1 MAKNIMSL
9 VNLTNK
15 VSRNGFDLG
24 QRVAFTAKVG
34 ELLPVSVT
42 ECIPGDKF
50 KLDMSWFT
58 RTQPLNTAAY
68 TRVKEYVDVFFVPT
82 NLLWNRFNTFVTRMN
97 MNAQQAES
105 ISEILEVPTQHPYFT
120 WFDVYTYML
129 SGMNNLFSSSS
140 DYSDYVDVVGQPRVL
155 QTFKLLNYLGYG
167 KFFSTT
173 GFPVDPTGSGKDV
186 VLNPFPLLAYQKIY
200 YDFFRDQ
207 QWEGS
212 LPYCFNINYAGNVSG
227 GASAA
232 LQLPVRDLN
241 WTEDNMFTLRYCNF
255 AKDYFLGLLPNA
267 QYGDTAAVT
276 VGGTAS
282 NPEGFLPLV
291 AIPSSN
297 GAQTLTN
304 YNPAFEAD
312 TLTANTPYLF
322 NRLDPKNV
330 VREAN
335 DPTAKVG
342 VWMGSSSVERVDPT
356 MQAQFTILALRR
368 AEAAQKWAEIT
379 QSNQQDYKHQVAAH
393 FEKSVSDAYS
403 DHVKWLGGTS
413 SVLDISEVVN
423 TNLNAGEDNISTNN
437 ASISGKGAG
446 SGNGNISFEAPTHG
460 IIMAIYHAEPVLDYD
475 LNGIDKFNLKSMPTD
490 YAVPEYDRTGMVAI
504 PQIEFALGYKEGS
517 TSYDYSKPLGYGLQ
531 YQEYKTKF
539 DKILGAFSDGGL
551 QSWVTPMTSDYYLD
565 VLKKNNYFFTYQMKK
580 VNPSVMDT
588 VFAVNALPNVP
599 LNNGTDQA
607 AIQAAYQSE
616 VGTDQLLV
624 NMYVG
629 MNAVRPLD
637 RNGLPY

>member
-50 KLDMSWFT
+50 KLDLSWFT

-68 TRVKEYVDVFFVPT
+68 TRLKEYVDVFFVPT

-105 ISEILEVPTQHPYFT
+105 ISDILQVPTQHPYFS
-120 WFDVYTYML
+120 WFDVYSYML
-129 SGMNNLFSSSS
+129 TGMTNLFNNAS

-173 GFPVDPTGSGKDV
+173 GFPVDPSGSGKDV

-212 LPYCFNINYAGNVSG
+212 LPYCFNINYAGNPSG

-232 LQLPVRDLN
+232 LQLPVTDLN
-241 WTEDNMFTLRYCNF
+241 WTEDNMFTLRYSNF

-267 QYGDTAAVT
+267 QFGDTAAVT
-276 VGGTAS
+276 VGGTIS

-291 AIPSSN
+291 AIPSVN
-297 GAQTLTN
+297 GLDTTHS
-304 YNPAFEAD
+304 YNPAFSTD
-312 TLTANTPYLF
+312 DLTANQDYNF
-322 NRLDPKNV
+322 NKLNPFTASGVSFN
-330 VREAN
+330 AN
-335 DPTAKVG
+335 IG
-342 VWMGSSSVERVDPT
+342 VKTGGSSSGPVDPVA
-356 MQAQFTILALRR
+356 QAQFTILALRR

-393 FEKSVSDAYS
+393 FEKEVSDAYS
-403 DHVKWLGGTS
+403 EHVKWLGGTS

-446 SGNGNISFEAPTHG
+446 SGNGNIEFEVPTHG

-504 PQIEFALGYKEGS
+504 PQIEFALGYKTGS

-531 YQEYKTKF
+531 YQEYKTKY

-551 QSWVTPMTSDYYLD
+551 QSWVTPMTSDYYLE
-565 VLKKNNYFFTYQMKK
+565 VLKKNNYSFTYQMKK
-580 VNPSVMDT
+580 INPSVMDS
-588 VFAVNALPNVP
+588 VFAVNALPQVP

-607 AIQAAYQSE
+607 AIEAAYQSE

-624 NMYVG
+624 NMFVG

>member
-50 KLDMSWFT
+50 KFNLSWFT

-97 MNAQQAES
+97 MNAQQAEN
-105 ISEILEVPTQHPYFT
+105 ISEILQVPTQHPYFS
-120 WFDVYTYML
+120 WFDVYSYML
-129 SGMNNLFSSSS
+129 TGMSNLFTHSS

-173 GFPVDPTGSGKDV
+173 GFPVDPSGSGKDV

-200 YDFFRDQ
+200 YDFYRDQ

-212 LPYCFNINYAGNVSG
+212 LPYCFNINYAGNPSG
-227 GASAA
+227 GASAT
-232 LQLPVRDLN
+232 LQLPVTDLN
-241 WTEDNMFTLRYCNF
+241 WTEDNMFTLRYSNF

-267 QYGDTAAVT
+267 QFGDTAAVT
-276 VGGTAS
+276 VGGTSS
-282 NPEGFLPLV
+282 NPDGFLPLV
-291 AIPSSN
+291 GIPLTDDLSDNNARFAPVTTQGSYGINQTVTFDHMDAISAA
-297 GAQTLTN
+297 GAT
-304 YNPAFEAD
+304 
-312 TLTANTPYLF
+312 
-322 NRLDPKNV
+322 
-330 VREAN
+330 
-335 DPTAKVG
+335 TAKVG
-342 VWMGSSSVERVDPT
+342 VNTSSSQAGLSDPVT
-356 MQAQFTILALRR
+356 QAQFTILALRR

-379 QSNQQDYKHQVAAH
+379 QSNQQDYKHQVSAH
-393 FEKSVSDAYS
+393 FEKQVSDAYS
-403 DHVKWLGGTS
+403 EHVKWLGGTS

-504 PQIEFALGYKEGS
+504 PQIEFALGYKTGS
-517 TSYDYSKPLGYGLQ
+517 TTYDYSKPLGYGLQ

-551 QSWVTPMTSDYYLD
+551 QSWVTPMTSDYYLE
-565 VLKKNNYFFTYQMKK
+565 VLKKNNYAFTYQMKK
-580 VNPSVMDT
+580 VNPSVMDS
-588 VFAVNALPNVP
+588 VFAVNALPQVP
-599 LNNGTDQA
+599 LDNGTDQA
-607 AIQAAYQSE
+607 AIAAAYSSE
-616 VGTDQLLV
+616 IGTDQLLV
-624 NMYVG
+624 NMFVG

>member
-1 MAKNIMSL
+1 MAKNIMSM
-9 VNLTNK
+9 VNLGNK

-50 KLDMSWFT
+50 KLNLSWFT

-105 ISEILEVPTQHPYFT
+105 ISDILQVPTQHPYFS
-120 WFDVYTYML
+120 WFDVYTYMQK
-129 SGMNNLFSSSS
+129 GMTNLFNNFS
-140 DYSDYVDVVGQPRVL
+140 DYSEYVDVVGQPRVL
-155 QTFKLLNYLGYG
+155 QSFKLLNYLGYG

-173 GFPVDPTGSGKDV
+173 GFPVDPSGSGKDV

-200 YDFFRDQ
+200 YDFYRDQ

-212 LPYCFNINYAGNVSG
+212 LPYCFNINYAGNPSG
-227 GASAA
+227 GAGAA
-232 LQLPVRDLN
+232 LQLPVEDLN
-241 WTEDNMFTLRYCNF
+241 WTEDNMFTLRYSNF

-267 QYGDTAAVT
+267 QFGDAAAVT
-276 VGGTAS
+276 VGGSDT
-282 NPEGFLPLV
+282 NPQSFLPLV
-291 AIPSSN
+291 GVPFSTISGSGQFTPIFSVGDALLSGEEYEIN
-297 GAQTLTN
+297 VLQKKGA
-304 YNPAFEAD
+304 
-312 TLTANTPYLF
+312 TAGSTQ
-322 NRLDPKNV
+322 
-330 VREAN
+330 AN
-335 DPTAKVG
+335 IG
-342 VWMGSSSVERVDPT
+342 VKIGSEDASIVN
-356 MQAQFTILALRR
+356 AQFTILALRR

-379 QSNQQDYKHQVAAH
+379 QSNQQDYKHQIAAH
-393 FEKSVSDAYS
+393 FEKNVSDAYS
-403 DHVKWLGGTS
+403 EHVKWLGGTS

-423 TNLNAGEDNISTNN
+423 TNLNAGDDNISTNN

-504 PQIEFALGYKEGS
+504 PQIEFALGYKAGS
-517 TSYDYSKPLGYGLQ
+517 TTYDYSKPLGYGLQ
-531 YQEYKTKF
+531 YQEYKTKY

-551 QSWVTPMTSDYYLD
+551 QSWVTPMTSDYYLE
-565 VLKKNNYFFTYQMKK
+565 VLKKNNYSFTYQMKK
-580 VNPSVMDT
+580 VNPSVMDS
-588 VFAVNALPNVP
+588 VFAVNALPQVP

-607 AIQAAYQSE
+607 AIEAAYKSE

-624 NMYVG
+624 NMFVG

>member
-1 MAKNIMSL
+1 MAKNIMSM

-50 KLDMSWFT
+50 RLNLSWFT

-105 ISEILEVPTQHPYFT
+105 ISDILQVPTQHPYFS
-120 WFDVYTYML
+120 WFDVYSYML
-129 SGMNNLFSSSS
+129 TGMTNLFNNSS

-155 QTFKLLNYLGYG
+155 QSFKLLNYLGYG

-173 GFPVDPTGSGKDV
+173 GFPVDPSGTGKDV

-200 YDFFRDQ
+200 YDFYRDQ

-212 LPYCFNINYAGNVSG
+212 LPYCFNINYAGNPSG
-227 GASAA
+227 GAAA
-232 LQLPVRDLN
+232 TLQLPVTDLN
-241 WTEDNMFTLRYCNF
+241 WTEDNMFTLRYSNF

-267 QYGDTAAVT
+267 QFGDTAAVT
-276 VGGTAS
+276 VGATAS
-282 NPEGFLPLV
+282 NPDGFLPLV
-291 AIPSSN
+291 ATTHQEVPGSVVPYAPTFSPAGLNKDVIYTFDNLTSFGN
-297 GAQTLTN
+297 DRETAAKIGVQTS
-304 YNPAFEAD
+304 A
-312 TLTANTPYLF
+312 
-322 NRLDPKNV
+322 LD
-330 VREAN
+330 
-335 DPTAKVG
+335 
-342 VWMGSSSVERVDPT
+342 SVL
-356 MQAQFTILALRR
+356 QAQFTILALRR

-379 QSNQQDYKHQVAAH
+379 QSNQQDYKHQIAAH
-393 FEKSVSDAYS
+393 FEKNVSDAYS
-403 DHVKWLGGTS
+403 EHVKWLGGTS

-446 SGNGNISFEAPTHG
+446 SGNGEISFEVPTHG

-504 PQIEFALGYKEGS
+504 PQIEFALGYKTGS
-517 TSYDYSKPLGYGLQ
+517 TTYDYSKPLGYGLQ
-531 YQEYKTKF
+531 YQEYKTKY

-551 QSWVTPMTSDYYLD
+551 QSWVTPMTSDYYLE
-565 VLKKNNYFFTYQMKK
+565 VLKKNNYNFTYQMKK
-580 VNPSVMDT
+580 VNPSVMDS
-588 VFAVNALPNVP
+588 VFAVNALPQVP

-607 AIQAAYQSE
+607 AIEAAYQSE

-624 NMYVG
+624 NMFVG